1 MVAKPSGVAAV
12 TPTSGRLPP
21 RQALSPTWPGLTGPP
36 RKVTQPSLLPPDWH
50 LEKPRKTSRL
60 LKELGA
66 CHVAVALLYLILGA
80 YLAATVQS
88 LHLVVLKCWYPF
100 WGAASFLISGILA
113 ITRDMFRKNYLTVC
127 LSTNT
132 ISFFC
137 VLAGLFVIAKDLF
150 LESPFEFPI
159 WRPYP
164 SDIVHIQRLEL
175 GLLCLTCL
183 EVFLPGLTAVMAY
196 RDARLSAE
204 KDDLSLV
211 PGTPLECRGPPMT
224 PPPSYKDV
232 TQGDTQD
239 EQEQRLRE
247 VKQMSLVSSLCG
259 GLGMCVL
266 LMELAA
272 SSGYAQVP
280 QKSLSALLLLSS
292 TLELGIASLC
302 TSWAPRP
309 PSATPGWSWM
319 GSAKGGET
327 AERGGGAG
335 DRSLSSRTQCA
346 VAMYLNPAEDA
357 PMTTAAHPESPLQ
370 LQQPPATA

>member
-1 MVAKPSGVAAV
+1 MAAKPSGAAAV
-12 TPTSGRLPP
+12 TPTSGRLLP

-36 RKVTQPSLLPPDWH
+36 PKVTQPNLLPPDWH

-66 CHVAVALLYLILGA
+66 CHVAVALLYLILGG

-88 LHLVVLKCWYPF
+88 LHLVVLKCSYPF

-113 ITRDMFRKNYLTVC
+113 ITKDMFRKNYLVMC
-127 LSTNT
+127 LSANT

-159 WRPYP
+159 WKPYP

-204 KDDLSLV
+204 VRACSRREMRL
-211 PGTPLECRGPPMT
+211 
-224 PPPSYKDV
+224 
-232 TQGDTQD
+232 
-239 EQEQRLRE
+239 QE
-247 VKQMSLVSSLCG
+247 V
-259 GLGMCVL
+259 
-266 LMELAA
+266 
-272 SSGYAQVP
+272 
-280 QKSLSALLLLSS
+280 QK
-292 TLELGIASLC
+292 G
-302 TSWAPRP
+302 
-309 PSATPGWSWM
+309 
-319 GSAKGGET
+319 
-327 AERGGGAG
+327 ERGGGME
-335 DRSLSSRTQCA
+335 RT
-346 VAMYLNPAEDA
+346 
-357 PMTTAAHPESPLQ
+357 
-370 LQQPPATA
+370 

>member
-247 VKQMSLVSSLCG
+247 VKQVAQRHTASKWPSWDLDADNLAPNWHPNPARMSLVSSLCG

-272 SSGYAQVP
+272 SSGYAQ
-280 QKSLSALLLLSS
+280 
-292 TLELGIASLC
+292 
-302 TSWAPRP
+302 
-309 PSATPGWSWM
+309 
-319 GSAKGGET
+319 
-327 AERGGGAG
+327 
-335 DRSLSSRTQCA
+335 
-346 VAMYLNPAEDA
+346 YLNPAEDA

>member
-1 MVAKPSGVAAV
+1 MAAKPSGAAAV
-12 TPTSGRLPP
+12 TPTSGRLLP

-36 RKVTQPSLLPPDWH
+36 PKVTQPNLLPPDWH

-66 CHVAVALLYLILGA
+66 CHVAVALLYLILGG

-88 LHLVVLKCWYPF
+88 LHLVVLKCSYPF

-113 ITRDMFRKNYLTVC
+113 ITKDMFRKNYLTVC
-127 LSTNT
+127 LSANT

-159 WRPYP
+159 WKPYP

-204 KDDLSLV
+204 KDDLSLA
-211 PGTPLECRGPPMT
+211 PGTPLECRGPPIT
-224 PPPSYKDV
+224 PPPSYEDV
-232 TQGDTQD
+232 TQGNTQD
-239 EQEQRLRE
+239 EQEQR
-247 VKQMSLVSSLCG
+247 
-259 GLGMCVL
+259 
-266 LMELAA
+266 
-272 SSGYAQVP
+272 
-280 QKSLSALLLLSS
+280 
-292 TLELGIASLC
+292 
-302 TSWAPRP
+302 
-309 PSATPGWSWM
+309 
-319 GSAKGGET
+319 
-327 AERGGGAG
+327 
-335 DRSLSSRTQCA
+335 SSRQVMEA
-346 VAMYLNPAEDA
+346 SHSFMPSS
-357 PMTTAAHPESPLQ
+357 HK
-370 LQQPPATA
+370 